1 MKNKKGKVGAGT
13 LALVGAVGVGLWLWL
28 KGKPAPPEPGK
39 ANLYGKVTNAETGS
53 SVAGVTVTVDGF
65 SGTTGLNGNYSITNL
80 EPGSYSGVA
89 SKSGYEPFY
98 F

>member
-1 MKNKKGKVGAGT
+1 MADKGKAVLVVGGVVAAG
-13 LALVGAVGVGLWLWL
+13 LATYFLTRKVEA
-28 KGKPAPPEPGK
+28 APPEPGK
-39 ANLYGKVTNAETGS
+39 ANLYGKVINAETGS

-65 SGTTGLNGNYSITNL
+65 SDTSDSSGNYSILNL